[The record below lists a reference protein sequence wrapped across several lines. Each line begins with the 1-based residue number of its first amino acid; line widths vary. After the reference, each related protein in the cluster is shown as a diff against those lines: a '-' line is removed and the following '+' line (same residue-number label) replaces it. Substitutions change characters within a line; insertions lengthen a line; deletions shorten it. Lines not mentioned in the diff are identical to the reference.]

1 MMFNQTANPFMKKN
15 NISGIIDQNQSGSYY
30 IAGQ

>member
-15 NISGIIDQNQSGSYY
+15 NISGIVDQHNASYY
-30 IAGQ
+30 MA